1 MFALA
6 NRNNTFVTVEL
17 KSGPVT
23 IIAGSCGGPYS
34 DSEMTDALSDKIRR
48 GIVSKIDIEERKPQ
62 VKTKKRPAE
71 KEENQ
76 NIEITEDDNEC

>member
-6 NRNNTFVTVEL
+6 NKNNTFVTAEL

-23 IIAGSCGGPYS
+23 IIAGSCAGPFP
-34 DSEMTDALSDKIRR
+34 DSEMTDTLAAKIRQ
-48 GIVSKIDIEERKPQ
+48 GKISKIDIEERKPQ
-62 VKTKKRPAE
+62 IKTRGRSAE

-76 NIEITEDDNEC
+76 EIEITEDENEL